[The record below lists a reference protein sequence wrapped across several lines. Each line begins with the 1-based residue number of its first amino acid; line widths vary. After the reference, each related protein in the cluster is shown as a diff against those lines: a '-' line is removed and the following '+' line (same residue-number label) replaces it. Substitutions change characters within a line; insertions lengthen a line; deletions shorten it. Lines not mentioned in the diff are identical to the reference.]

1 MNNKQKPQYL
11 ITNPV
16 FSEYK
21 MIPTQKEYDFYVDIF
36 GDLKTDRITV
46 PLKLFRFPNISTEI
60 KDYLALRP
68 FLK

>member
-1 MNNKQKPQYL
+1 MNNKEKPQYL

-21 MIPTQKEYDFYVDIF
+21 IIPIQKEYDFYVDIL
-36 GDLKTDRITV
+36 GDFKADRITV
-46 PLKLFRFPNISTEI
+46 PLKLFRIPKSTEI